1 MRNVIEW
8 TLAIRKRVRP
18 SLSLSLLS
26 FALAAGS
33 GVILLWT
40 QLELRNC
47 HAWLV
52 LYSAVLCHAPRR
64 SHRPRFINTFTAPC
78 DPAQFWVNYA
88 KKPIKPAS
96 LHKGLALT
104 LSCPLPA
111 TGTLTKSEVMHDL
124 KQYSIL
130 QLNSCSL
137 LIFNLFKFINI
148 MPILFTSKLA
158 VLFLSGYSP
167 FGLFRY
173 LTNIFLSC
181 LCSFHTPLFTHV
193 CISSLLRSSV
203 VVDIF

>member
-18 SLSLSLLS
+18 GVRLSLS
-26 FALAAGS
+26 FVLAAGS

-52 LYSAVLCHAPRR
+52 LYLAVLCHAPRR
-64 SHRPRFINTFTAPC
+64 SHRPRFINTFTALC

-88 KKPIKPAS
+88 KKPIKPAC

-111 TGTLTKSEVMHDL
+111 TGTAKITLTKNEVMHDL
-124 KQYSIL
+124 KRYSIL
-130 QLNSCSL
+130 MSWIPQIFFLNCFI
-137 LIFNLFKFINI
+137 LICLNL
-148 MPILFTSKLA
+148 
-158 VLFLSGYSP
+158 
-167 FGLFRY
+167 
-173 LTNIFLSC
+173 
-181 LCSFHTPLFTHV
+181 
-193 CISSLLRSSV
+193 
-203 VVDIF
+203 